1 MNTLNMTKE
10 EVLKVVNKS
19 GAFDA
24 GYSNGYQYGFVQGCK
39 AERRK
44 NEHHYPTTVGLW
56 ATDKPELIPDAIKQ
70 HFFQIKEEDAP
81 QNTKEAVE
89 NIA

>member
-44 NEHHYPTTVGLW
+44 NEHHYATTVGLW